1 MVITPSAVPF
11 RPCFFRV
18 AIAASPSRSNYV
30 EADTGRAADGCR
42 MILEPPLDHLRID
55 RGVVQSTA
63 AVPRRDQRLV
73 GARGQRK
80 DEMALVCVR
89 KCCEIVDAS
98 VWL

>member
-1 MVITPSAVPF
+1 VITSSAVPF
-11 RPCFFRV
+11 RPCFFKGGNCSLAV
-18 AIAASPSRSNYV
+18 KINYV
-30 EADTGRAADGCR
+30 EADTGREADGCR

-63 AVPRRDQRLV
+63 AIPRRDQRLV

-89 KCCEIVDAS
+89 KCCEMVDAS